1 MIPLGPVRTRSGPSR
16 VAWTDGGLAVRN
28 ALVVRGGW
36 EGHVPVEATEVFLPF
51 LRDAGF
57 AVEVHDDLAVY
68 ADPDRMAAA
77 DLVVQCWSIGTI
89 RDEQAAGLVAAVRA
103 GTGFAGWHGGIVG
116 AFHHNAYHQLT
127 GGVFVHHPPGFL
139 DHELTVRPERADH
152 PIVRDIGTVRLHTEK
167 YWVLTDPLNDVLA
180 TVTFDPEPAAE
191 SGAGAAGQTPWDRSV
206 TLPAVWTRSWGA
218 GRVFVS
224 TVGHKLDDLT
234 LPPIR
239 RITERGLLWAAR
251 QA

>member
-1 MIPLGPVRTRSGPSR
+1 M
-16 VAWTDGGLAVRN
+16 RN

-36 EGHVPVEATEVFLPF
+36 EGHVPVAATELFIPF
-51 LRDAGF
+51 LRQRGF
-57 AVEVHDDLAVY
+57 SVEVHDDLAVY
-68 ADPDRMAAA
+68 TDRERMAAA

-89 RDEQAAGLVAAVRA
+89 TDEQAAGLVAAVRA
-103 GTGFAGWHGGIVG
+103 GTGLAGWHGGIVD

-127 GGVFVHHPPGFL
+127 GGVFVHHPPGFVEH
-139 DHELTVRPERADH
+139 DLTVLPDRADH
-152 PIVRDIGTVRLHTEK
+152 PVVRGIGRVRLHTEK

-180 TVTFDPEPAAE
+180 TVTFEPEPEQGGSDPAA
-191 SGAGAAGQTPWDRSV
+191 TPWHRPV
-206 TLPAVWTRSWGA
+206 TMPAVWTRRWGA

-239 RITERGLLWAAR
+239 TITERGLLWAAR
-251 QA
+251 EN

>member
-1 MIPLGPVRTRSGPSR
+1 VRK
-16 VAWTDGGLAVRN
+16 AV
-28 ALVVRGGW
+28 VVRGGW
-36 EGHVPVEATEVFLPF
+36 EGHVPVEATELFIPF
-51 LRDAGF
+51 LREHGF
-57 AVEVHDDLAVY
+57 AVEVHDELDVY
-68 ADPDRMAAA
+68 TDRVRMAAA

-89 RDEQAAGLVAAVRA
+89 TDEQAAGLIAAVRA

-127 GGVFVHHPPGFL
+127 GGVFVHHPPGFV
-139 DHELTVRPERADH
+139 DHDLTVLPGRADH
-152 PIVRDIGTVRLHTEK
+152 PVVRGIGTVRLHTEK

-180 TVTFDPEPAAE
+180 TVTFDPEPERDTAA
-191 SGAGAAGQTPWDRSV
+191 ATPWHRSV
-206 TLPAVWTRSWGA
+206 TLPAVWTRQWGA

-239 RITERGLLWAAR
+239 TITERGLLWAAR
-251 QA
+251 QR